1 MKTPHLMCLA
11 LGQVPAL
18 GADSFTT
25 MPLSSVVFLVV
36 YINYTD
42 AVIPLALPV
51 QLLLNSLNTDSIPA
65 IHISARI
72 LRATCGSPWL
82 CRFNTIKKNTVELQ
96 QGIKMKQKPQQ
107 KLREISESLGK
118 AAGQKKTPHNKKAA
132 AGYISQP
139 WGKTGKTPA

>member
-1 MKTPHLMCLA
+1 MKTHMKTQHLICLA
-11 LGQVPAL
+11 LGQVPAV

-25 MPLSSVVFLVV
+25 TPLSSDVFLVV

-65 IHISARI
+65 THISTRI

-82 CRFNTIKKNTVELQ
+82 YRFNTIKKKTVELQ
-96 QGIKMKQKPQQ
+96 QGNKMKQKP
-107 KLREISESLGK
+107 
-118 AAGQKKTPHNKKAA
+118 
-132 AGYISQP
+132 
-139 WGKTGKTPA
+139 